1 MRRSSPLGGALE
13 LVKDLGDATVVSEQY
28 DLGGFRGT
36 HGIGHTRM
44 ATESDVDIRSAHPYW
59 AFPYND
65 VAVVHNG
72 QITNYWLMRREMER
86 KGHRFMSDCDSELLA
101 VYTAHNLAN
110 GVTLEDSL
118 ERSVREIDGVFTY
131 LVATRDQ
138 LGMAKDTMAAKPLV
152 LYESD
157 DLIALA
163 SEEVANPRHP
173 PPGDRHLRSL
183 RRGDP
188 GMAGMSSQD
197 DRSYEMGMHTEQL
210 AGRTQQVF
218 FRPEEEERF
227 LYPWAPEVDYNKR
240 TEIDADALTS
250 TEVNSKLRALMNE
263 GYGTIVVRNPR
274 GKHSLGVGILNR
286 LNLIFEGSLGYFA
299 IGLIDGPNVRIRG
312 RVGWSCAENMM
323 AGTVLIEK
331 NAGSTFGAAM
341 RGGDLVCRGSVGS
354 RTGIDMKG
362 GTIIVG
368 GDTGAFSG
376 FMMQRGRMVVCG
388 NAGKNLGDSMYDGT
402 IYVGGEIRDLGVDAV
417 PAELTDLDKAWLTRK
432 LRQYEL
438 LPEQGVDHFTKIV
451 AGKQL
456 WNYDNLEPTEKKL
469 IL

>member
-1 MRRSSPLGGALE
+1 
-13 LVKDLGDATVVSEQY
+13 
-28 DLGGFRGT
+28 
-36 HGIGHTRM
+36 
-44 ATESDVDIRSAHPYW
+44 
-59 AFPYND
+59 
-65 VAVVHNG
+65 
-72 QITNYWLMRREMER
+72 
-86 KGHRFMSDCDSELLA
+86 
-101 VYTAHNLAN
+101 
-110 GVTLEDSL
+110 
-118 ERSVREIDGVFTY
+118 
-131 LVATRDQ
+131 
-138 LGMAKDTMAAKPLV
+138 
-152 LYESD
+152 
-157 DLIALA
+157 
-163 SEEVANPRHP
+163 
-173 PPGDRHLRSL
+173 
-183 RRGDP
+183 
-188 GMAGMSSQD
+188 MAGMSSQGD
-197 DRSYEMGMHTEQL
+197 GSHDRSYEMGMHTEQL

-227 LYPWAPEVDYNKR
+227 LYPWAPDVDYNR
-240 TEIDADALTS
+240 RAEIDADALAS

-286 LNLIFEGSLGYFA
+286 LNLIYEGSLGYFA
-299 IGLIDGPNVRIRG
+299 VGLIDGPNVRIQG
-312 RVGWSCAENMM
+312 RVGWSCGENMM
-323 AGTVLIEK
+323 AGTVVIEK
-331 NAGSTFGAAM
+331 NAGSTFGAAI

-402 IYVGGEIRDLGVDAV
+402 IYVGGAIRDLGVDAV

-438 LPEQGVDHFTKIV
+438 LPAQGVDHFTKIV